1 MIEGCPYFSRLL
13 GPYIDGE
20 LPLADVASIEAH
32 VVTCER
38 CREETLL
45 IRAMRRSMRRS
56 SEDAAPASLRS
67 RIATECAQDTQRAS
81 RQEAVNQFRSRAG
94 AVISFA
100 AAASFAVVWGVSHRD
115 ASGAGGLRSASISM
129 GGVDDVLGDLL
140 DEHAQPL
147 PPEATDPKEVRRLER
162 YVGVPVQPSQ
172 MDHVGGRFVGG
183 RVLPLHR
190 NRAARLE
197 YQMGSGEDARR
208 VSVFIFDPR
217 KVQISGGEFAVPP
230 SGQTVDNREVRVA
243 HTRGYTVA
251 VTQRGGI
258 GYAVASDSYH
268 ETDIVSVL
276 GPAP

>member
-1 MIEGCPYFSRLL
+1 MSEGCPYFSRLL
-13 GPYIDGE
+13 GPYLDGE
-20 LPLADVASIEAH
+20 LPLSDVASVEAH
-32 VVTCER
+32 IVACEG

-45 IRAMRRSMRRS
+45 LRAMRRSMRKCCPVV
-56 SEDAAPASLRS
+56 APLSLR
-67 RIATECAQDTQRAS
+67 QRVASEWAEESKRTS
-81 RQEAVNQFRSRAG
+81 RQEAIAQLRSRAG

-100 AAASFAVVWGVSHRD
+100 AAAGFAIVWGVSHRD
-115 ASGAGGLRSASISM
+115 ATGTGGLRAASISM
-129 GGVDDVLGDLL
+129 GGVGDDVLGDLL

-197 YQMGSGEDARR
+197 YQMGSGEEARR
-208 VSVFIFDPR
+208 VSVFIYDPR
-217 KVQISGGEFAVPP
+217 KVQISGGEFSAATQGSV
-230 SGQTVDNREVRVA
+230 VDNRVQVA

-251 VTQRGGI
+251 VTQRGGV
-258 GYAVASDSYH
+258 GYAVASDTYNEH
-268 ETDIVSVL
+268 DIVSVL
-276 GPAP
+276 P